1 MNLLKILIVLIN
13 NLKIYKLLKNINLN
27 KNLN

>member
-1 MNLLKILIVLIN
+1 MNLLKIQIVLIN